1 MNSNINYTGR
11 ISYIILRQI
20 IFDYIKDNQ
29 GIELSSTSIEYLED
43 KLRGDSR
50 NNQPFFIMNNEFG
63 ETRFD
68 ISNEDI
74 LKIFKSY
81 LAEKNYELSNIEFG
95 NYNIMFSYRM
105 NSNIKNE
112 INKDKFILDIDFN
125 GSIKYDKLRQI
136 IFDYY
141 KKNQGME
148 LSSTSMGY
156 LEHKLRGDSRNNQ
169 PFFIMNNEFGE
180 TRFDI
185 SKEDIQKILESYFES
200 KNYEL
205 KEVKYGN
212 NVEFKYRFNNKKVE
226 PEKENEVK
234 TDDFSKMQ
242 QDSQRMS
249 LPTSNDV
256 KHFELPEKTK
266 IKNVSQS
273 TNIYEIAEA
282 IQELNPTAEIRV
294 GKIGLDS
301 RASERFYSSLP
312 IEKLVLPEGFYYNE
326 KNGVTNKN
334 NTNSGL
340 YCSLDVEDL
349 SLANEEM
356 LMPKKSKN
364 SKENF
369 FEKENPKS
377 TMNDSMNE
385 LARMAREKR
394 KFTILQRERAI
405 NEAQKIKNKSSLMA
419 GICILGAAVAAYF
432 NGQDM
437 NQVLQTELN
446 SIYSWRALGHYLQ
459 DLGPITTLLSAGA
472 AGFISKYL
480 NNSKRLKDAQNAFE
494 DFNASLEISDEL
506 GGNENVKSR

>member
-1 MNSNINYTGR
+1 
-11 ISYIILRQI
+11 
-20 IFDYIKDNQ
+20 
-29 GIELSSTSIEYLED
+29 
-43 KLRGDSR
+43 
-50 NNQPFFIMNNEFG
+50 MNNEFG
-63 ETRFD
+63 EMRFD
-68 ISNEDI
+68 I
-74 LKIFKSY
+74 
-81 LAEKNYELSNIEFG
+81 
-95 NYNIMFSYRM
+95 
-105 NSNIKNE
+105 
-112 INKDKFILDIDFN
+112 
-125 GSIKYDKLRQI
+125 
-136 IFDYY
+136 
-141 KKNQGME
+141 
-148 LSSTSMGY
+148 
-156 LEHKLRGDSRNNQ
+156 
-169 PFFIMNNEFGE
+169 P
-180 TRFDI
+180 
-185 SKEDIQKILESYFES
+185 KEDIQKILESYIEN

-205 KEVKYGN
+205 KEINYGN

-256 KHFELPEKTK
+256 KRFELPEKTK

-294 GKIGLDS
+294 GKIGLYL

-334 NTNSGL
+334 NTNSRL

-385 LARMAREKR
+385 
-394 KFTILQRERAI
+394 
-405 NEAQKIKNKSSLMA
+405 AQNIKNKSSLMA
-419 GICILGAAVAAYF
+419 GICILGAIVAAYF

-472 AGFISKYL
+472 AGFISLTSFCMSIKSKLSSYL
-480 NNSKRLKDAQNAFE
+480 NATGWASTAFPKDFFITSTASFGVIDAFFTYAGQPSFIIASINSPLFG
-494 DFNASLEISDEL
+494 I
-506 GGNENVKSR
+506 

>member
-1 MNSNINYTGR
+1 
-11 ISYIILRQI
+11 
-20 IFDYIKDNQ
+20 
-29 GIELSSTSIEYLED
+29 
-43 KLRGDSR
+43 
-50 NNQPFFIMNNEFG
+50 MNNEFG
-63 ETRFD
+63 EMRFD
-68 ISNEDI
+68 I
-74 LKIFKSY
+74 
-81 LAEKNYELSNIEFG
+81 
-95 NYNIMFSYRM
+95 
-105 NSNIKNE
+105 
-112 INKDKFILDIDFN
+112 
-125 GSIKYDKLRQI
+125 
-136 IFDYY
+136 
-141 KKNQGME
+141 
-148 LSSTSMGY
+148 
-156 LEHKLRGDSRNNQ
+156 
-169 PFFIMNNEFGE
+169 P
-180 TRFDI
+180 
-185 SKEDIQKILESYFES
+185 KEDIQKILESYIEN

-205 KEVKYGN
+205 KEINYGN

-385 LARMAREKR
+385 LARMTREKT
-394 KFTILQRERAI
+394 KFTILQRERSM
-405 NEAQKIKNKSSLMA
+405 NEAQNIKNKSSLMA
-419 GICILGAAVAAYF
+419 GICILGAIVAAYF

-472 AGFISKYL
+472 SGFISSTSFCMSIKSKLSSYL
-480 NNSKRLKDAQNAFE
+480 NATGWVSTAFPKDFFITSTASFGVIDAFFTYAGQPSFIIISINSPLFG
-494 DFNASLEISDEL
+494 I
-506 GGNENVKSR
+506 